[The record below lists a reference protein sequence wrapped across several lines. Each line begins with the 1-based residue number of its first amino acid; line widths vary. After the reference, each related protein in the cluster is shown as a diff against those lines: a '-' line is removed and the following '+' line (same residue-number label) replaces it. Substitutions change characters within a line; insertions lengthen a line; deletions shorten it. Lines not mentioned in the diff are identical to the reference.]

1 MILRKDLLMATAN
14 TAKKEATIVDAR
26 HPLYVQESALW
37 TKWRLCYEG
46 SDSFREAY
54 LYPYSKREDIDDF
67 SNRKK
72 ITYIPGHARAVI
84 NIIRNGLAVRLPDV
98 VRRGSGEYEQA
109 MATDVDGFKSSM
121 TTFVALDITP
131 LLLVQ
136 GKRFVIV
143 DAPPTKEGSTKA
155 EDLGAPYIYTVDAE
169 DVLSWSYREDE
180 NGFKAILIRLSKDV
194 EDPNT
199 GLVVETQTIYRFM
212 RYLEHGEAFS
222 GECGMDFTG
231 PGVLIQTLDEE
242 GKLLK
247 DDNGNQCQFFE
258 IDHIPV
264 VEFSLVASIMAEIAD
279 HQIALLN
286 LASTD
291 MDFVW
296 RGNFP
301 LYTEMQPK
309 KTGSI
314 RPRGT
319 KRRKADENA
328 DVEDPLAGADPGTG
342 RNSTQRRTGI
352 GKGIGYAE
360 GMDRPG
366 FIAPE
371 TQNLTVSMQKQ
382 ESIAKEIR
390 ILVDLALVSLSVRA
404 VEQSGKSKEADR
416 IGEEAGLAY
425 IGQALETGEREVA
438 KYWHMMSGEEG
449 VEIEVKYP
457 ESYSIATPSE
467 RREAASQLRTLHSTV
482 RSATFQQ
489 IIDKRIAEILLKGI
503 TDPDQIAAVLKE
515 IEEGAFLDDDKERAA
530 VIQKDVVVKILSR
543 GTAAELRGY
552 GDDEAEKVRA
562 DASADVSAMLGGREG
577 APSAGDGASSGG
589 DGGDED

>member
-1 MILRKDLLMATAN
+1 MATAN
-14 TAKKEATIVDAR
+14 PEKKATIVDAR
-26 HPLYVQESALW
+26 HPLYSQEAALW

-46 SDSFREAY
+46 SDTFREAY
-54 LYPYSKREDIDDF
+54 LYPYSKREDTVDF
-67 SNRKK
+67 ANRKK
-72 ITYIPGHARAVI
+72 ITYIPGHSRSVI

-98 VRRGSGEYEQA
+98 IRKGSEDYLKA
-109 MATDVDGFKSSM
+109 MSSDVDGFSSSM
-121 TTFVALDITP
+121 TTFVALEITP

-136 GKRFVIV
+136 GKRFVVV
-143 DAPPTKEGSTKA
+143 DAPPTKEGATKA
-155 EDLGAPYIYTVDAE
+155 DDRGEPYLYTLDAE
-169 DVLSWSYREDE
+169 DVLSWSYRDGG
-180 NGFKAILIRLSKDV
+180 GFKAILIKLSKDI
-194 EDPNT
+194 EDKET
-199 GLVVETQTIYRFM
+199 GLVVENQVVYRFM
-212 RYLEHGEAFS
+212 RYLEQGESFT
-222 GECGMDFTG
+222 GECGMDFAG

-247 DDNGNQCQFFE
+247 NSSGDQCQFLQ
-258 IDHIPV
+258 IDAIPV
-264 VEFSLVASIMAEIAD
+264 AEFSLVASLMAEIAD

-301 LYTEMQPK
+301 LYTEQQPK

-319 KRRKADENA
+319 KRRKAD
-328 DVEDPLAGADPGTG
+328 DDTDSEDPLAGGDPGTG

-360 GMDRPG
+360 GMERPG
-366 FIAPE
+366 FVAPE
-371 TQNLTVSMQKQ
+371 TGNLTVSMQKQ

-390 ILVDLALVSLSVRA
+390 ILVDLALVSLSVQA
-404 VEQSGKSKEADR
+404 LEQSGKSKEADR
-416 IGEEAGLAY
+416 VGEEAGLAY

-438 KYWHMMSGEEG
+438 KYWHMMAGEEG
-449 VEIEVKYP
+449 VDIEVNYP
-457 ESYSIATPSE
+457 ENYSIATPSE
-467 RREAASQLRTLHSTV
+467 RREAASQLRALHSTV
-482 RSATFQQ
+482 RSDTFQK

-503 TDPDQIAAVLKE
+503 TDADEIAKVLAE
-515 IEEGAFLDDDKERAA
+515 IDEGAFLDDDKARAE
-530 VIQKDVVVKILSR
+530 VIQKDVVAKILSR

-562 DASADVSAMLGGREG
+562 DSSADVSALLGGQEG

-589 DGGDED
+589 EGGDED

>member
-1 MILRKDLLMATAN
+1 MAIAN
-14 TAKKEATIVDAR
+14 PAKKATIVDAR
-26 HPLYVQESALW
+26 HPLYAQESALW

-54 LYPYSKREDIDDF
+54 LYPYSKREDVTDF
-67 SNRKK
+67 ANRKK
-72 ITYIPGHARAVI
+72 ITYIPGHARSVI

-98 VRRGSGEYEQA
+98 VRKGSEDYLKA
-109 MATDVDGFKSSM
+109 MSSDVDGFKSSM
-121 TTFVALDITP
+121 TTFVALEITP

-136 GKRFVIV
+136 GRRFVVV
-143 DAPPTKEGSTKA
+143 DAPPTKEGATKA
-155 EDLGAPYIYTVDAE
+155 DDLGEPYLYTVDAE
-169 DVLSWSYREDE
+169 DVLSWSYRDE
-180 NGFKAILIRLSKDV
+180 GGFRAILIRLSKDI
-194 EDPNT
+194 EDKKT
-199 GLVVETQTIYRFM
+199 GLIIETQVIYRFM
-212 RYLEHGEAFS
+212 RYLEKGEVFT
-222 GECGMDFTG
+222 GECGMDFNG

-242 GKLLK
+242 GKLLE
-247 DDNGNQCQFFE
+247 DDNGAKCQFLE
-258 IDHIPV
+258 IDAIPV
-264 VEFSLVASIMAEIAD
+264 AEFSLVASLMAEIAD

-319 KRRKADENA
+319 KRRKAD
-328 DVEDPLAGADPGTG
+328 DDTDSDDPLAGGDPGTG
-342 RNSTQRRTGI
+342 RSSTQRRSGI
-352 GKGIGYAE
+352 GKGIGYPE
-360 GMDRPG
+360 GLERPS

-371 TQNLTVSMQKQ
+371 TSNLTVSMQKQ

-449 VEIEVKYP
+449 ADIEVNYP
-457 ESYSIATPSE
+457 ENYSIATPSE

-482 RSATFQQ
+482 RSDTFQK

-503 TDPDQIAAVLKE
+503 TDADEIAKVLKE
-515 IEEGAFLDDDKERAA
+515 IDEGAFLDDDKARAE

-552 GDDEAEKVRA
+552 GDEEAEKVRA
-562 DASADVSAMLGGREG
+562 DASADVSSLLGGREG

-589 DGGDED
+589 DGDE

>member
-1 MILRKDLLMATAN
+1 MATADP
-14 TAKKEATIVDAR
+14 KKEPTIVDAR
-26 HPLYVQESALW
+26 HPVYSQEAAIW
-37 TKWRLCYEG
+37 KKWRLCYVG
-46 SDSFREAY
+46 SDEFREAY
-54 LYPYSKREDIDDF
+54 LYKYSKREEADDF
-67 SNRKK
+67 SNRKR
-72 ITYIPGHARAVI
+72 ITYIPGHSRAVI

-98 VRRGSGEYEQA
+98 VRKGSEDYLQA
-109 MATDVDGFKSSM
+109 MSTDVDGCKSSM
-121 TTFVALDITP
+121 TTFIALDITP

-136 GKRFVIV
+136 GKRFVVV
-143 DAPPTKEGSTKA
+143 DAPPTKEGTTKA
-155 EDLGAPYIYTVDAE
+155 EDLGAPYLYTVDAE
-169 DVLSWSYREDE
+169 DVLSWSYRDE
-180 NGFKAILIRLSKDV
+180 GGFKAILIRLSRDI
-194 EDPNT
+194 EDEET
-199 GLVVETQTIYRFM
+199 GLVTETQVIFRFM
-212 RYLEHGEAFS
+212 RYLEQGEEFK
-222 GECGMDFTG
+222 GECGASFTG
-231 PGVLIQTLDEE
+231 PGVLVQTLDEN

-247 DDNGNQCQFFE
+247 DSNDESCQFLE
-258 IDHIPV
+258 IEAIPV
-264 VEFSLVASIMAEIAD
+264 AEFSLVASLMAEIAD

-301 LYTEMQPK
+301 LYTEQQPK

-319 KRRKADENA
+319 KRRRADE
-328 DVEDPLAGADPGTG
+328 DTDSEDPLSGADPGTG
-342 RNSTQRRTGI
+342 RNSTQRRAGV

-360 GMDRPG
+360 GMERPN
-366 FIAPE
+366 FIAPA
-371 TQNLTVSMQKQ
+371 TANLTVSMQKQ

-390 ILVDLALVSLSVRA
+390 VLVDLALVSLSVRA

-467 RREAASQLRTLHSTV
+467 RREAASQLRALHSTV
-482 RSATFQQ
+482 RSETFQK
-489 IIDKRIAEILLKGI
+489 IMDKRIAEILLKGI
-503 TDPDQIAAVLKE
+503 TDPDQIVAVLKE
-515 IEEGAFLDDDKERAA
+515 IEDQAFLDDDKERAA
-530 VIQKDVVVKILSR
+530 VIQKDVAVKILSR
-543 GTAAELRGY
+543 ASAAGLRGY

-562 DASADVSAMLGGREG
+562 DTSADVSSLLGGREG
-577 APSAGDGASSGG
+577 APSAEGGAPSDG
-589 DGGDED
+589 DGGDEE